1 MTKLKLGML
10 SKADTV
16 EGQGVGSAYKELMR
30 LLATYGKDDFSLVVN
45 KKVGDCDVLHA
56 HTVNFGSFF
65 KMKFSHK
72 PSVISV
78 HFTPDMA
85 DNSINLPKLFVKV
98 FDWYLL
104 RVYKAADV
112 VHVVNPDLKKELLR
126 YGFKPENIY
135 YIPNFVAKSQF
146 YPKSAAEKAELRKK
160 YGYKDSDFI
169 AFACGQTRAG
179 KGVQDFVA
187 TAKLVPEIKFIWA
200 GGFSFGPLADGYGDT
215 KDMLK
220 NLPENV
226 KFPGIVPRDEIN
238 DLLNLCDVFF
248 FPSYQELFP
257 MSILEAASTHTP
269 LLLRDI
275 PEYRD
280 ILTGRYMMK
289 TNNEDFAAALRALKN
304 DSALYEEWKQK
315 AADVAQQYSEERI
328 YQIWKQFYADRASTG
343 RKQK

>member
-104 RVYKAADV
+104 RVYKTADV

-126 YGFKPENIY
+126 YGMRFYEPYTAFKQGQALATKEVRLGDRDSISIGTLNDVSLVVPINS
-135 YIPNFVAKSQF
+135 VSRL
-146 YPKSAAEKAELRKK
+146 KAEYSLDQKNLTAPIKK
-160 YGYKDSDFI
+160 GAKIGVLNLSLDGKVIYK
-169 AFACGQTRAG
+169 TN
-179 KGVQDFVA
+179 
-187 TAKLVPEIKFIWA
+187 LVSLDEVNE
-200 GGFSFGPLADGYGDT
+200 GGFFSRTWDHIVIFF
-215 KDMLK
+215 KD
-220 NLPENV
+220 
-226 KFPGIVPRDEIN
+226 
-238 DLLNLCDVFF
+238 
-248 FPSYQELFP
+248 LF
-257 MSILEAASTHTP
+257 
-269 LLLRDI
+269 
-275 PEYRD
+275 
-280 ILTGRYMMK
+280 
-289 TNNEDFAAALRALKN
+289 
-304 DSALYEEWKQK
+304 
-315 AADVAQQYSEERI
+315 
-328 YQIWKQFYADRASTG
+328 
-343 RKQK
+343 

>member
-1 MTKLKLGML
+1 MSQIKLGML

-30 LLATYGKDDFSLVVN
+30 LLETYGKDDFELTVN
-45 KKVGDCDVLHA
+45 KPVKQCDVLHA

-65 KMKFSHK
+65 KLKFLRK

-85 DNSINLPKLFVKV
+85 DNSIRLPKLFVKV
-98 FDWYLL
+98 FDKYLIH
-104 RVYKAADV
+104 VYKSADV
-112 VHVVNPDLKKELLR
+112 VHVVNPDLKKELLQ
-126 YGFKPENIY
+126 YGFKEENIY

-146 YPKSAAEKAELRKK
+146 YPKSAAEKSELRKK
-160 YGYKDSDFI
+160 YGYKDTDFI

-179 KGVQDFVA
+179 KGVQDFVE
-187 TAKLVPEIKFIWA
+187 TAKLVPDVKFIWA
-200 GGFSFGPLADGYGDT
+200 GGFSFGPLADGYTDT

-238 DLLNLCDVFF
+238 DLLNLSDLFF

-280 ILTGRYMMK
+280 ILRGHYIMK
-289 TNNEDFAAALRALKN
+289 TNNDDFASAIRALKD
-304 DSALYEEWKQK
+304 DSDLYEEWKQK
-315 AADVAQQYSEERI
+315 AAQVAEQYSEERI
-328 YQIWKQFYADRASTG
+328 YQIWKKFYSDRASTG